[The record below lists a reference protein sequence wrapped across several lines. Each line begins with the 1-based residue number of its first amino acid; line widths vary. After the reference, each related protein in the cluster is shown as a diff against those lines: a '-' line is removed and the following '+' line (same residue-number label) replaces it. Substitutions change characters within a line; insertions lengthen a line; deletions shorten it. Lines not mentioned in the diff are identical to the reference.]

1 MQHSTD
7 ELECSPEPLSA
18 WQLSAGTVFSY
29 VTANAVQRDSFLL
42 LLDHTCLKSLSDI
55 LGTSQRGPPL
65 SHPVE
70 S

>member
-1 MQHSTD
+1 M
-7 ELECSPEPLSA
+7 LSGA
-18 WQLSAGTVFSY
+18 TFGMAAERWNCFSY